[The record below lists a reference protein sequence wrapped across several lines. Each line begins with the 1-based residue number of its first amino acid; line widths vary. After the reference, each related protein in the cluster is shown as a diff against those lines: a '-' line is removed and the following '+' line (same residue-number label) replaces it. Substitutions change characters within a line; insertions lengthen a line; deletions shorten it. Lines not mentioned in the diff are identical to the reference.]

1 MAQIIDG
8 KAIAA
13 KVRQEVS
20 QAVESLKERGVEIGL
35 HVVLVGDD
43 PASHVYVRNKER
55 AAAEVGILSTTHR
68 LLQDATESEVL
79 TLLASLNSHA
89 GVDGVLVQ
97 LPVPPHID
105 TNRITDAQDPARDV
119 DGFHPVNLG
128 MLVSD
133 RPGLLACTPAGCLRL
148 IDETGTDL
156 KGKRAVVV
164 GRSLIV
170 GKPMAHLLL
179 QRHATVTVCHSR
191 TQDLP
196 ARIAE
201 ADVLVA
207 AIGRA
212 DMIQG
217 DWIKEGAVVI
227 DVGMNRNAQGKLTGD
242 VDFESASKKA
252 SFITPVPGG
261 VGPMTIAYLMR
272 NTVIAA
278 CARRGLP
285 FPF

>member
-1 MAQIIDG
+1 
-8 KAIAA
+8 
-13 KVRQEVS
+13 
-20 QAVESLKERGVEIGL
+20 
-35 HVVLVGDD
+35 
-43 PASHVYVRNKER
+43 VYVRNKER

-68 LLQDATESEVL
+68 LPQDATESEVL

>member
-1 MAQIIDG
+1 
-8 KAIAA
+8 
-13 KVRQEVS
+13 
-20 QAVESLKERGVEIGL
+20 
-35 HVVLVGDD
+35 
-43 PASHVYVRNKER
+43 
-55 AAAEVGILSTTHR
+55 
-68 LLQDATESEVL
+68 
-79 TLLASLNSHA
+79 
-89 GVDGVLVQ
+89 
-97 LPVPPHID
+97 
-105 TNRITDAQDPARDV
+105 
-119 DGFHPVNLG
+119 
-128 MLVSD
+128 
-133 RPGLLACTPAGCLRL
+133 
-148 IDETGTDL
+148 
-156 KGKRAVVV
+156 
-164 GRSLIV
+164 
-170 GKPMAHLLL
+170 
-179 QRHATVTVCHSR
+179 VCHSR

>member
-43 PASHVYVRNKER
+43 PASCVRAHRR

-68 LLQDATESEVL
+68 LPQDATESEVL

-133 RPGLLACTPAGCLRL
+133 RPGLLACTPAGCQRL

-156 KGKRAVVV
+156 KGKRAFVV

-179 QRHATVTVCHSR
+179 QRNATVTVCHSR